1 MHFGLSWEQQSLK
14 EAVQGFLGELRS
26 ARDILEGKAELAD
39 PAVWQRI
46 CMEQGWQAIAIP
58 EEAGGFGFGQVELA
72 VIFEELGRTLTPCP
86 LLGVSMAT
94 AALIEVGAGAHAHL
108 GVIAGGQRAALVTGI
123 EAREHEGGWRLT
135 GTDAGVV
142 DAPGAELFVVLTDA
156 GVFAITADQVVCSE
170 LPSFDHT
177 RVIGSVSVDLTVDG
191 SARLGTPDSEPVA
204 ARIESLIAAEATGA
218 ADACL
223 ELAVEYAKVRVQ
235 YGKAIGSFQAI
246 QHLCADMLVH
256 VESARSAAWYAAW
269 AIASDAPDARS
280 AARVAKATASTAL
293 MHCAGA
299 SIQIHGGIGFTW
311 EHDAHLYF
319 KRAQATH
326 ALFGA
331 PDAHRAAI
339 ADDLLGAL

>member
-14 EAVQGFLGELRS
+14 EAVTGFLGELRS
-26 ARDILEGKAELAD
+26 ARDILEGKAELDD
-39 PAVWQRI
+39 PTVWPRI
-46 CMEQGWQAIAIP
+46 CAEQGWQAIAIP

-72 VIFEELGRTLTPCP
+72 VIFEALGGALTPCP

-94 AALIEVGAGAHAHL
+94 AALIECGAPAHGHL
-108 GVIAGGQRAALVTGI
+108 GAIAGGQRAALVTGI
-123 EAREHEGGWRLT
+123 SATEHEGAWRLR
-135 GTDAGVV
+135 GVDPQVV
-142 DAPGAELFVVLTDA
+142 DAPGTELFVLTTDA
-156 GVFAITADQVVCSE
+156 GVFALTADQVTCTE
-170 LPSFDHT
+170 APSFDHT
-177 RVIGSVSVDLTVDG
+177 RVIGSVSVDL
-191 SARLGTPDSEPVA
+191 SVA
-204 ARIESLIAAEATGA
+204 APLGAPDAERVAMRIESLIAAEATGA

-223 ELAVEYAKVRVQ
+223 ALAVEYAKVRVQ
-235 YGKAIGSFQAI
+235 YGKPIGSFQAI
-246 QHLCADMLVH
+246 QHMCADMLVH

-269 AIASDAPDARS
+269 AIANDAPDARS

-331 PDAHRAAI
+331 PEEHRAAI
-339 ADDLLGAL
+339 ATELLGDL